1 MPHLGQEKN
10 EWVASLEQEE
20 EEVLLEQQ
28 KGEEVTLLEQENLVP
43 QRISEGQ
50 LQKHSS
56 CFPEEWW
63 MKQQPGKP
71 GEQLL
76 LLEIEPLLL
85 VLGGEGGAGVDYEQ
99 RHQGGLA

>member
-1 MPHLGQEKN
+1 
-10 EWVASLEQEE
+10 
-20 EEVLLEQQ
+20 
-28 KGEEVTLLEQENLVP
+28 
-43 QRISEGQ
+43 
-50 LQKHSS
+50 
-56 CFPEEWW
+56 

-85 VLGGEGGAGVDYEQ
+85 VLGGEGGAGVDYEE

>member
-1 MPHLGQEKN
+1 
-10 EWVASLEQEE
+10 
-20 EEVLLEQQ
+20 
-28 KGEEVTLLEQENLVP
+28 
-43 QRISEGQ
+43 
-50 LQKHSS
+50 
-56 CFPEEWW
+56 

-99 RHQGGLA
+99 RHRVAWHEPLRRGEGGVGGRSWRSTRSGRRW

>member
-1 MPHLGQEKN
+1 
-10 EWVASLEQEE
+10 
-20 EEVLLEQQ
+20 
-28 KGEEVTLLEQENLVP
+28 
-43 QRISEGQ
+43 
-50 LQKHSS
+50 
-56 CFPEEWW
+56 

-85 VLGGEGGAGVDYEQ
+85 VLGGEGSASVDYEQ

>member
-1 MPHLGQEKN
+1 
-10 EWVASLEQEE
+10 
-20 EEVLLEQQ
+20 
-28 KGEEVTLLEQENLVP
+28 
-43 QRISEGQ
+43 
-50 LQKHSS
+50 
-56 CFPEEWW
+56 

-85 VLGGEGGAGVDYEQ
+85 VLGGEGGASVDYEQ

>member
-1 MPHLGQEKN
+1 MASPASPVTSLCVSQKQEAGR
-10 EWVASLEQEE
+10 EGCGEGDREE
-20 EEVLLEQQ
+20 PAE
-28 KGEEVTLLEQENLVP
+28 
-43 QRISEGQ
+43 
-50 LQKHSS
+50 H
-56 CFPEEWW
+56 WW
-63 MKQQPGKP
+63 PPQPGKP

>member
-1 MPHLGQEKN
+1 
-10 EWVASLEQEE
+10 
-20 EEVLLEQQ
+20 
-28 KGEEVTLLEQENLVP
+28 
-43 QRISEGQ
+43 
-50 LQKHSS
+50 
-56 CFPEEWW
+56 

-85 VLGGEGGAGVDYEQ
+85 VLGGEGQGGAGVDDEQ

>member
-20 EEVLLEQQ
+20 VLLEQQ
-28 KGEEVTLLEQENLVP
+28 KGEEVSLLEQELLVP

-56 CFPEEWW
+56 CSP
-63 MKQQPGKP
+63 
-71 GEQLL
+71 
-76 LLEIEPLLL
+76 
-85 VLGGEGGAGVDYEQ
+85 
-99 RHQGGLA
+99 